1 MPETPRRRV
10 TDREARSPTLVG
22 AGSTF
27 IGNFECGGDVVLG
40 GHIRGNGAVR
50 GSLTVSEGGRWEGE
64 IQALNAVIG
73 GDVEGSLSVSEK
85 LEIRKTAR
93 IRGSVRARTIA
104 VAQGAVIDGDM
115 AVTSGAPVV
124 HFEEKR
130 IADSG

>member
-1 MPETPRRRV
+1 MSEAPRRRV
-10 TDREARSPTLVG
+10 TDRQASSPTFIG
-22 AGSTF
+22 AGSKF
-27 IGNFECGGDVVLG
+27 VGDLECGGDLVVG
-40 GHIRGNGAVR
+40 GHIRGDGAVS
-50 GSLTVSEGGRWEGE
+50 GALTLSEGGGWEGE
-64 IQALNAVIG
+64 IQATNAVIA
-73 GDVEGSLSVSEK
+73 GDIEGAVSVTEK

-130 IADSG
+130 EG